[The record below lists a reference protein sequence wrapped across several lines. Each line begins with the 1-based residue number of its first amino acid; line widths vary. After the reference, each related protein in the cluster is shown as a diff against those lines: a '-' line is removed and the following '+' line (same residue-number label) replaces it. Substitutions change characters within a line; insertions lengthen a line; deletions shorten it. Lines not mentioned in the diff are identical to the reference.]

1 MTNPIIP
8 EAEVTAVKKVIE
20 AVEEL
25 KELHKELHKDGSTS
39 FNDSEDALDRIH
51 ILAYLHFLKGL
62 IRSSGAIKELLEVSR
77 EDFEKDAT
85 NNGEM
90 KISKVLERAMIFGLL
105 DTLK

>member
-20 AVEEL
+20 SVEEL
-25 KELHKELHKDGSTS
+25 KELHKELHKDG
-39 FNDSEDALDRIH
+39 FNDSGDDLDRIH

-77 EDFEKDAT
+77 EDFEKEST

-90 KISKVLERAMIFGLL
+90 RISEVLERAMIFGLL
-105 DTLK
+105 STLK

>member
-8 EAEVTAVKKVIE
+8 EAEVQAVKKVIE

-25 KELHKELHKDGSTS
+25 REVHKDSS
-39 FNDSEDALDRIH
+39 PVFNDSEDDLDRLH
-51 ILAYLHFLKGL
+51 TLAYLHFIKYL
-62 IRSSGAIKELLEVSR
+62 IGSSSSIKELLEVSR

-90 KISKVLERAMIFGLL
+90 ELSEVLINVMVSELL
-105 DTLK
+105 DTK

>member
-1 MTNPIIP
+1 MTNPIIT

-39 FNDSEDALDRIH
+39 FNDSGDALDRIH

-62 IRSSGAIKELLEVSR
+62 IRSSGAIKDLLEVSR
-77 EDFEKDAT
+77 EDFEKEST

-90 KISKVLERAMIFGLL
+90 KISEVLERAMIFGLL
-105 DTLK
+105 STLK